1 MYTSVNLDTEA
12 EETSHDLA
20 EATVKELFKPV
31 SSTRYTQET
40 DTPTQTTPNRLSA
53 AGNSDISD
61 YDAVPEPEDG
71 NESSHDW
78 RASTTHWN
86 ICH

>member
-31 SSTRYTQET
+31 SSTRYTRET
-40 DTPTQTTPNRLSA
+40 DTPRQTTPNRLSA

-71 NESSHDW
+71 NERSHDW